1 MPKLIAKSPLAGQWP
16 VTHGA
21 LTLSEV
27 LLERITSVS
36 RVQGLDKVQE
46 KALAKGLKALG
57 LTFPAPGSFCLSGP
71 ARMVW
76 TGRDQAFLIGIEAA
90 LEGVVTTDQ
99 SDGWAC
105 LRLEGAGADQA
116 LMRLYP
122 LDLRPAAFPVG
133 TSARAPLNHMGS
145 VLMRVEPE
153 AFEILVFRSMARSA
167 WTEIAE
173 AMLRLDARAEVA

>member
-1 MPKLIAKSPLAGQWP
+1 MPELIAKPAFDHAAI
-16 VTHGA
+16 THG
-21 LTLSEV
+21 TCR
-27 LLERITSVS
+27 LELVELGPITSVTLFP
-36 RVQGLDKVQE
+36 GQE
-46 KALAKGLKALG
+46 KAVAKVLKPMGLS
-57 LTFPAPGSFCLSGP
+57 FPAPNSLSSGG
-71 ARMVW
+71 AAQLVW
-76 TGRDQAFLIGIEAA
+76 TGRDQAFLIGVEAA

-105 LRLEGAGADQA
+105 LRLEGAGVDQA

-145 VLMRVEPE
+145 VLMRVEAE